1 MLHWPVEFS
10 FFIVFPKCVCLS
22 LLQLVVK
29 PALNAVFHLLLLVW
43 FWPELCQGLYPIV
56 FQQLPSLVSL
66 LSFQTSEF
74 QDTTVGFDCCLS
86 NCCGISAFKGYCL
99 SVSSALPLPY
109 SSSLVLALLSHWNP
123 SLIPTSHLAV
133 YEPCSSWYS
142 CLCSFFSD
150 YRSFNFP
157 CWPLFEL
164 LYPALTPHFISSC
177 YLWQSLT
184 SWLLSCFQ
192 PLSSSGCFFVC
203 SSFLLA
209 VSYLCLYCSTLHTI
223 CCAAACMTH
232 PENNKNPT
240 AFPVITLGSQRRHA
254 KIYINSSQARVLMEF
269 RYKIFV

>member
-1 MLHWPVEFS
+1 MEFN
-10 FFIVFPKCVCLS
+10 FFCVFPKCVCLS
-22 LLQLVVK
+22 PLQLVVK
-29 PALNAVFHLLLLVW
+29 LALSAVFHLLLLVW
-43 FWPELCQGLYPIV
+43 CWSEFIRGLYPIV

-74 QDTTVGFDCCLS
+74 QDTTVGFHCCLS
-86 NCCGISAFKGYCL
+86 NCCGISAFKGYYL
-99 SVSSALPLPY
+99 SVSSALPRPY
-109 SSSLVLALLSHWNP
+109 SSSLVLALLSLWNP
-123 SLIPTSHLAV
+123 SLSPTWLSMSLAPLSIPTSVPSALTT
-133 YEPCSSWYS
+133 
-142 CLCSFFSD
+142 
-150 YRSFNFP
+150 YRSINFP

-164 LYPALTPHFISSC
+164 LYPTLTPHFISSC

-192 PLSSSGCFFVC
+192 PFSSSGCFFVC
-203 SSFLLA
+203 SSFLVA

-240 AFPVITLGSQRRHA
+240 AFPIITLGSQWKHA

-269 RYKIFV
+269 RYIIFVWINIS